1 MFDRIP
7 SSTRFHRS
15 FDPFVFH
22 LILTDDDEFQS
33 VVVGEGEP
41 VVEGGEPR
49 RRGRRTEP
57 IAADGGDPSLLG
69 ESEAKEVSGTITEW
83 KKRAMRYGLEIF
95 FLNGVNKFFITS
107 ACAIH

>member
-1 MFDRIP
+1 MFYYN
-7 SSTRFHRS
+7 
-15 FDPFVFH
+15 PFYFLSAH
-22 LILTDDDEFQS
+22 QS
-33 VVVGEGEP
+33 KTTP
-41 VVEGGEPR
+41 PP
-49 RRGRRTEP
+49 P

-69 ESEAKEVSGTITEW
+69 ESEAEEVSGTITEW

>member
-1 MFDRIP
+1 MKETTFSIITLSIFSQP
-7 SSTRFHRS
+7 TS
-15 FDPFVFH
+15 
-22 LILTDDDEFQS
+22 
-33 VVVGEGEP
+33 
-41 VVEGGEPR
+41 PR
-49 RRGRRTEP
+49 LPPP